1 MRRTASPRS
10 RLRARAARRVVRA
23 AAAVV
28 GAALAGALALG
39 ALVGG
44 RAASPCMRLRLAEAP
59 TAASMRAPLRLER
72 EGTECCRSAALPA
85 LGEREANA
93 AAPTVAPAAWVRLG
107 TWAVASVRDTR
118 ATAGHRFGRGRAP
131 RPPPD
136 TSTTVLRC

>member
-1 MRRTASPRS
+1 MRRIATRRS
-10 RLRARAARRVVRA
+10 RLRARAARGVVRA
-23 AAAVV
+23 AAAIV

-39 ALVGG
+39 ALAGG
-44 RAASPCMRLRLAEAP
+44 RAASPCMRLRLSEAP

-107 TWAVASVRDTR
+107 SSAFASVRDTR
-118 ATAGHRFGRGRAP
+118 AATAHRLGRGRPP

-136 TSTTVLRC
+136 TSTTILRC